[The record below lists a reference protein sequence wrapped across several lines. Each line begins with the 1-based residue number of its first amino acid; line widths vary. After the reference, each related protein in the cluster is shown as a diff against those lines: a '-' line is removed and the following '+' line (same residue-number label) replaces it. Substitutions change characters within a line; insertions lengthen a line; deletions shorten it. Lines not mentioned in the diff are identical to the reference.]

1 MPPKRGVHRGMTVR
15 QMVIAGVVVVA
26 TSSLSA
32 VIAYRSG
39 ARSAAPPPA
48 VAPSAAAAASPAGSA
63 PAGRVEAKPSRG
75 CVDFS
80 QAGSHTGETRCV
92 AGRIL
97 RVYASRAGNTFFDFC
112 ADYRSC
118 PFTSV
123 VFSSDRSKFGDLA
136 TLGGRK
142 VELQGPITA
151 YQGRAEIVV
160 HDPKQ
165 LRVLP

>member
-1 MPPKRGVHRGMTVR
+1 MTVR
-15 QMVIAGVVVVA
+15 QWVIAGAVVVA
-26 TSSLSA
+26 ASSLSA

-48 VAPSAAAAASPAGSA
+48 VAPSAAAAAASPAGRASA
-63 PAGRVEAKPSRG
+63 GSASDGSVEAKPSRG